1 MAQPH
6 RSQCIKEKKGA
17 QAQASRSTPESQPEA
32 SGAPSPAGFMNML
45 PDTALTIP
53 LPTPVPAAP
62 ASVPMP
68 AAVPVAVTPVTAPT
82 TPVTV
87 DLPPPCPAAQVDPR
101 RPTESDHRSAEAMLV
116 SYCKCT

>member
-6 RSQCIKEKKGA
+6 HSQHIKEKKGA
-17 QAQASRSTPESQPEA
+17 QVQASCSTPELQPEV

-62 ASVPMP
+62 GSVPTP
-68 AAVPVAVTPVTAPT
+68 AAIPVAVTPVTAPT

-87 DLPPPCPAAQVDPR
+87 DLPPPCPAAQVDPHH
-101 RPTESDHRSAEAMLV
+101 PTESDCHSVEAMSV
-116 SYCKCT
+116 SYFKCT